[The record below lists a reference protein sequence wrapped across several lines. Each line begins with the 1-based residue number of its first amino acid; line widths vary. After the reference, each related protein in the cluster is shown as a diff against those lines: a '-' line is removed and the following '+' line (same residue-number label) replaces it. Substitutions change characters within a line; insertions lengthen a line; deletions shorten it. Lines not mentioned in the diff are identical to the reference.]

1 MEEFLGLW
9 VDGTIPNMGYK
20 LLLNIERPKDESKE
34 IPNYWGTGRVFI
46 DEFALRANLNFLKFS
61 TGFLWE
67 SSYLIKNATLTDRP
81 MLFEKDL
88 YQSVDEDTKPKYDTA
103 FLKGVV
109 SRDQRWTNVP
119 IMGGDLEFSVLGRG
133 VKVILGKLN
142 RFYDDYT
149 PVYRYIADGVV
160 KFGTLINDVLF
171 IEK

>member
-1 MEEFLGLW
+1 
-9 VDGTIPNMGYK
+9 MG
-20 LLLNIERPKDESKE
+20 N
-34 IPNYWGTGRVFI
+34 
-46 DEFALRANLNFLKFS
+46 
-61 TGFLWE
+61 
-67 SSYLIKNATLTDRP
+67 SYLIENATLTDRP

-88 YQSVDEDTKPKYDTA
+88 YQSVDEDTKSKYDTA

-119 IMGGDLEFSVLGRG
+119 IMGGDLEFSILDRG

-160 KFGTLINDVLF
+160 KFGTLISDFLF
-171 IEK
+171 IEKWDLSGEAMNISNDYAEMIGLNADINKKKEKNNAYVIDTNLKFFELFKLKLN